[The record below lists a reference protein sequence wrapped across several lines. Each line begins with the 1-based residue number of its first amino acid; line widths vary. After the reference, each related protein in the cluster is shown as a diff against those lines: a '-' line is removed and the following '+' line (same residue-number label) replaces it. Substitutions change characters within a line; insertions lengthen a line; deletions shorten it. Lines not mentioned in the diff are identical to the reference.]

1 MNAWLDMGAMTSNST
16 SSAEAALA
24 RLSTALARLESAV
37 SRRLEDERHEDRE
50 AELAL
55 MAEDRARLAA
65 ALDAASARLAQVEA
79 TTGEVGVRIDRA
91 IGAVE
96 RVLGRPQDAG

>member
-1 MNAWLDMGAMTSNST
+1 MTLSS
-16 SSAEAALA
+16 SSATDAALA
-24 RLSTALARLESAV
+24 RLSSALGRLENAV
-37 SRRLEDERHEDRE
+37 ARRLDDDTVEDRE

-55 MAEDRARLAA
+55 MAEDRSRLAA
-65 ALDAASARLAQVEA
+65 ALDEASARLAQMEA
-79 TTGEVGVRIDRA
+79 ATGEVGVRLDRA